1 MFETRLG
8 GFGWFPPS
16 FINTKDW
23 RCHFPAVRETFT
35 FHILLF
41 PTPYS
46 CYFFI
51 FLFPTPYSSTRFF
64 HLCQNVIQNQQK
76 TILVLFMNWKLESLM
91 HPANSVETFLL
102 QKRNWRCIVTISR
115 YFSFLKI
122 SSLLVLCRNWKV
134 ERESPFEV
142 WCIPPASCK
151 FRAKFLA

>member
-1 MFETRLG
+1 MYQKRYFVWDS
-8 GFGWFPPS
+8 FGWVWLVSTKFHQHKRLEVPFPRS
-16 FINTKDW
+16 KRNFYFSHLTFSNTL
-23 RCHFPAVRETFT
+23 FL
-35 FHILLF
+35 LLF
-41 PTPYS
+41 NFPFSNTL
-46 CYFFI
+46 
-51 FLFPTPYSSTRFF
+51 FLNSFF
-64 HLCQNVIQNQQK
+64 HLRQI
-76 TILVLFMNWKLESLM
+76 LFMNWKLESLM